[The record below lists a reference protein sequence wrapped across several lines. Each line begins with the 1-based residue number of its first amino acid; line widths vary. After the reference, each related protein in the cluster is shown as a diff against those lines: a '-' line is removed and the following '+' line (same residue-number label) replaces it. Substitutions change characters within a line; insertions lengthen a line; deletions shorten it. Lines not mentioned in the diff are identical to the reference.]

1 MLTIQNTDKIV
12 NKALGKKNF
21 YVERVEQKF
30 DFGHTG
36 YNLTA
41 NNKYVFELSNRK
53 YAITVTLEREPA
65 QKNELGMYFKLHS
78 STGHIYYITEKEI
91 SNIDIFIDKLRY
103 VALG

>member
-1 MLTIQNTDKIV
+1 MITIQNTNKILH
-12 NKALGKKNF
+12 KTLGKKNF
-21 YVERVEQKF
+21 YVARVEQKF

-53 YAITVTLEREPA
+53 YAITVTLDRGPKEFVVSH
-65 QKNELGMYFKLHS
+65 YKLTS
-78 STGHIYYITEKEI
+78 STGNVLYITGKEI
-91 SNIDIFIDKLRY
+91 SNIDIFIDKLRF

>member
-1 MLTIQNTDKIV
+1 MLTIQNTNKILH
-12 NKALGKKNF
+12 KTLGKKNF
-21 YVERVEQKF
+21 YVARVEQKF

-53 YAITVTLEREPA
+53 YAITVTLDRGPKEFVVSH
-65 QKNELGMYFKLHS
+65 YKLTS
-78 STGHIYYITEKEI
+78 STGNVLYITGKEI
-91 SNIDIFIDKLRY
+91 SNIDIFIDKLRF

>member
-1 MLTIQNTDKIV
+1 MITIQYTNKILH
-12 NKALGKKNF
+12 KTLGKKNF
-21 YVERVEQKF
+21 YVARVEQKF

-53 YAITVTLEREPA
+53 YAITVTLERAPK
-65 QKNELGMYFKLHS
+65 QFVVSHYKLTS
-78 STGHIYYITEKEI
+78 STGKTLYITGKEI
-91 SNIDIFIDKLRY
+91 NNIDIFIDKLRF

>member
-1 MLTIQNTDKIV
+1 MLTIQNTNKILH
-12 NKALGKKNF
+12 KTLGKKNF
-21 YVERVEQKF
+21 YVARVEQKF

-53 YAITVTLEREPA
+53 YAITVTLDRGPKEFVV
-65 QKNELGMYFKLHS
+65 LHYKLTS
-78 STGHIYYITEKEI
+78 STGNVLYITGKEI
-91 SNIDIFIDKLRY
+91 SNIDIFIDKLRF

>member
-1 MLTIQNTDKIV
+1 MLTIQNTNKILH
-12 NKALGKKNF
+12 KTLGKKNF
-21 YVERVEQKF
+21 YVARVEQKF

-53 YAITVTLEREPA
+53 YAITVTLDRGPK
-65 QKNELGMYFKLHS
+65 QFVVSHYKLTS
-78 STGHIYYITEKEI
+78 STGNVLYITGKEI
-91 SNIDIFIDKLRY
+91 SNIDIFIDKLRF

>member
-1 MLTIQNTDKIV
+1 MLTIQNTNKILH
-12 NKALGKKNF
+12 KTLGKKNF
-21 YVERVEQKF
+21 YVARVEQKF

-53 YAITVTLEREPA
+53 YAITVTLDRGPK
-65 QKNELGMYFKLHS
+65 QFVVSHYKLTS
-78 STGHIYYITEKEI
+78 STGKILYITGKEI
-91 SNIDIFIDKLRY
+91 SNIDIFIDKLRF

>member
-1 MLTIQNTDKIV
+1 MLTIQNTNKILH
-12 NKALGKKNF
+12 KTLGKKNF
-21 YVERVEQKF
+21 YVARVEQKF

-53 YAITVTLEREPA
+53 YAITITLNRDPK
-65 QKNELGMYFKLHS
+65 QFVVSHYKLTS
-78 STGHIYYITEKEI
+78 STGKTLCITGKEI
-91 SNIDIFIDKLRY
+91 SNMDIFIDKLRF

>member
-53 YAITVTLEREPA
+53 YAITVTLERAPK
-65 QKNELGMYFKLHS
+65 QFVVSHYKLTS
-78 STGHIYYITEKEI
+78 STGKTLYITGKEI
-91 SNIDIFIDKLRY
+91 NNIDIFIDKLRF

>member
-1 MLTIQNTDKIV
+1 MLTIQNTNKILH
-12 NKALGKKNF
+12 KTLGKKNF
-21 YVERVEQKF
+21 YVARVEQKF

-53 YAITVTLEREPA
+53 YAITVTLDRGPKEFVVSH
-65 QKNELGMYFKLHS
+65 YKLTS
-78 STGHIYYITEKEI
+78 STGKILYITGKEI
-91 SNIDIFIDKLRY
+91 SNIDIFIDKLRF

>member
-1 MLTIQNTDKIV
+1 MLTIQNL
-12 NKALGKKNF
+12 NKLNHKTLGKKNF
-21 YVERVEQKF
+21 YVARVEEKF
-30 DFGHTG
+30 NIGGRLKNH
-36 YNLTA
+36 
-41 NNKYVFELSNRK
+41 KYIFELSNRK

-65 QKNELGMYFKLHS
+65 QKNELGIYFKLHS

>member
-1 MLTIQNTDKIV
+1 MLTITNL
-12 NKALGKKNF
+12 NKLNQKTLGKKNF
-21 YVERVEQKF
+21 YVARIEEQVTV
-30 DFGHTG
+30 D
-36 YNLTA
+36 NISLTA
-41 NNKYVFELSNRK
+41 SEHQYKFELSNRK

-65 QKNELGMYFKLHS
+65 QKNELGIYFKLHS

>member
-1 MLTIQNTDKIV
+1 MLTIENTNKILH
-12 NKALGKKNF
+12 KTLGKKNF
-21 YVERVEQKF
+21 YVARVEQKF

-53 YAITVTLEREPA
+53 YAITVTLDRGPKEFVVSH
-65 QKNELGMYFKLHS
+65 YKLTS
-78 STGHIYYITEKEI
+78 STGNVLYITGKEI
-91 SNIDIFIDKLRY
+91 SNIDIFIDKLRF

>member
-1 MLTIQNTDKIV
+1 MLTIQNLNKILH
-12 NKALGKKNF
+12 KTLGKKNF
-21 YVERVEQKF
+21 YVARVEQKF

-53 YAITVTLEREPA
+53 YAITVTLDRGPK
-65 QKNELGMYFKLHS
+65 QFVVSHYKLTS
-78 STGHIYYITEKEI
+78 STGKVLYITGKEI
-91 SNIDIFIDKLRY
+91 SNIDIFIDKLRF

>member
-1 MLTIQNTDKIV
+1 MLTIKNL
-12 NKALGKKNF
+12 NKLNHKTLGKKNF
-21 YVERVEQKF
+21 YVARVEQKF

-53 YAITVTLEREPA
+53 YAITVTLDRGPK
-65 QKNELGMYFKLHS
+65 QFVVSHYKLTS
-78 STGHIYYITEKEI
+78 STGKVLYITGKEI
-91 SNIDIFIDKLRY
+91 SNIDIFIDKLRF